1 MHGQH
6 VQVVFAVPDQ
16 FISSPFETR
25 CHIQLGIGISIQESD
40 LSVLLTPG
48 VQQNFIVLVYYSFHE
63 SAPSVMT
70 FSSWIESKLEA
81 ASKKK
86 NKDPAETWYYV
97 YSVIKIKALVVATMI
112 LSFLSLTDL

>member
-1 MHGQH
+1 MHSQH

-25 CHIQLGIGISIQESD
+25 CHIQLGISISIQESD

-81 ASKKK
+81 VSKKK

-112 LSFLSLTDL
+112 LSFLSLTDP